1 MTVKEIEELFPK
13 TFLARQ
19 GSSFERL
26 QERLRLV
33 GDEFVAALGAVD
45 EMMFYTSKAGKW
57 TPAQIADHVV
67 RANRLFGK
75 ALGGVCDGC
84 EVLVMA
90 RGQVTE
96 DGRPLAPAEEE
107 PSPGE
112 ARGDLIRDFERTLER
127 LLAAGERTA
136 RAGLLSEVC
145 IDQAFFGLMT
155 GLECLQL
162 SVWHIHH
169 HTKQLPT
176 PSA

>member
-1 MTVKEIEELFPK
+1 MKEIEELFPK
-13 TFLARQ
+13 AFLARQ

-33 GDEFVAALGAVD
+33 GEEFVAALGAVD

-75 ALGGVCDGC
+75 ALEGVFDGH

-90 RGQVTE
+90 RGRITE

-107 PSPGE
+107 PLPDQ
-112 ARGDLIRDFERTLER
+112 ARGDLIRDFEHTLEQ
-127 LLAAGERTA
+127 LVMAGERTA
-136 RAGLLSEVC
+136 RADLVSEVC
-145 IDQAFFGLMT
+145 IDQAFFGPMT

-162 SVWHIHH
+162 SAWHIRH

-176 PSA
+176 SSA